1 MLTHRTN
8 ILLFAFLVLILA
20 ILIRYFNFHSYII
33 IFPLLTFIFLEIMG
47 ASMLSANFHFKSI
60 CNAETNEK
68 IISLTFDDGS
78 HGEATE
84 KVLAVL
90 KEFNVSA
97 TFFCIGKKINNE
109 VPLLKK
115 MSDAG
120 HIIGNHSYSHGN
132 LFDLQPTSKLVE
144 ELELTN
150 KIIKEIIG
158 KTPLFFRPPYG
169 VATPALGRAIQKAN
183 MISVG
188 WDIRSFD
195 TSIKDSE
202 KIFQKVKSQIKPG
215 CIILLHD
222 RIEGCDIVV
231 RLLLNHLKENNFNVV
246 SLDKLINK
254 PAYV

>member
-8 ILLFAFLVLILA
+8 IFIFSSLLLISGY
-20 ILIRYFNFHSYII
+20 LIRAYHLSFSIL
-33 IFPLLTFIFLEIMG
+33 IFPLFFFLIIEIIG
-47 ASMLSANFHFKSI
+47 ASRLSTGFHFKSV

-68 IISLTFDDGS
+68 MVTLTFDDGP

-90 KEFNVSA
+90 KEFNVTC
-97 TFFCIGKKINNE
+97 TFFCIGKRISDEKS
-109 VPLLKK
+109 LLKK

-120 HIIGNHSYSHGN
+120 HIIANHSYTHDN
-132 LFDLQPTSKLVE
+132 FFDLQPTRKLIE

-150 KIIKEIIG
+150 KTIKDIIG

-169 VATPALGRAIQKAN
+169 VATPGLGRAIEKTK

-188 WDIRSFD
+188 WNIRSFD

-202 KIFQKVKSQIKPG
+202 KIFQKIKPQIKPG
-215 CIILLHD
+215 SIILLHD
-222 RIEGCDIVV
+222 RVKDCDVLV
-231 RLLLNHLKENNFNVV
+231 KSLLLYLKESEYTVV
-246 SLDKLINK
+246 NLDKLLNK
-254 PAYV
+254 PAYA